1 MMSCA
6 CADVGSTAVQAS
18 LAHVQNILQGPSN
31 AVPAEVSMQDGFKVP
46 LPRRP
51 GSLPV
56 TPRSA
61 ASPAAVPAPFAPEQ
75 PTLALAALTP
85 SAALDAAAAQ
95 PGGSTSRLANVSV
108 GAWNGAPCT
117 EDDPLRAAS
126 SGGAALPQSGSGY
139 IKDSLGVGAQQTGKE
154 EEKGSVAA
162 GPSSMLA
169 EHGSADKDEQ
179 AVPMESDQA
188 DA

>member
-1 MMSCA
+1 M
-6 CADVGSTAVQAS
+6 QAS

-61 ASPAAVPAPFAPEQ
+61 APPAAVPAPFALEQ
-75 PTLALAALTP
+75 PNLATAVLTP
-85 SAALDAAAAQ
+85 SAAVDAAAAQ

-139 IKDSLGVGAQQTGKE
+139 IQDSQGAGAKQTGKE
-154 EEKGSVAA
+154 GEKGSVAA

-169 EHGSADKDEQ
+169 EDGSANEDVQ
-179 AVPMESDQA
+179 AEPMETDQA
-188 DA
+188 GA

>member
-1 MMSCA
+1 M
-6 CADVGSTAVQAS
+6 QAA

-61 ASPAAVPAPFAPEQ
+61 ASPAAAPAPFAPEQ
-75 PTLALAALTP
+75 PNLATALLTP
-85 SAALDAAAAQ
+85 SPAVDAAAAQ
-95 PGGSTSRLANVSV
+95 PSGGASRLANASA
-108 GAWNGAPCT
+108 GTWNGAPCT

-126 SGGAALPQSGSGY
+126 SGGAALLQSGSGY
-139 IKDSLGVGAQQTGKE
+139 IKEGQGAGTKQTGQNMD
-154 EEKGSVAA
+154 KGSVAA
-162 GPSSMLA
+162 GPSSMVA
-169 EHGSADKDEQ
+169 EDGSANDEEQ
-179 AVPMESDQA
+179 AVPMETDQPGV
-188 DA
+188 